1 LSAETESLRSALRSG
16 EVEPASRWPG
26 FFSVWTVARVVTLA
40 VALTAPLNVSS
51 SPKGL
56 CEGFRRET
64 MAMLVEKV
72 IAKDAGKDVP
82 GSFDTSTLDQVL
94 SMDCGG
100 QEISP

>member
-1 LSAETESLRSALRSG
+1 
-16 EVEPASRWPG
+16 
-26 FFSVWTVARVVTLA
+26 
-40 VALTAPLNVSS
+40 
-51 SPKGL
+51 
-56 CEGFRRET
+56 

-94 SMDCGG
+94 SMDYGG